1 MQIWTGMFDTSKSNK
16 SNNSDGGSKQSSASS
31 TMQSTDS
38 GCATMYSPSMI
49 FSVQEKFPRPITIG
63 PEYMNMMEAT
73 SKDKTNHG
81 EDYINLFACSTVGKR
96 TPPPPPKCKFVKNP
110 TIFTSDG
117 ADIRLSEPYPII
129 FEASESDFL

>member
-1 MQIWTGMFDTSKSNK
+1 MKICLFFLQIWTGMFDTSKSNK

-38 GCATMYSPSMI
+38 GCATMYS
-49 FSVQEKFPRPITIG
+49 FNVQEKFPRPITIG

-73 SKDKTNHG
+73 STTSKDKTNPG

-96 TPPPPPKCKFVKNP
+96 TPPPPPKCKFVIYKTN
-110 TIFTSDG
+110 IS
-117 ADIRLSEPYPII
+117 IR
-129 FEASESDFL
+129 FLLF

>member
-1 MQIWTGMFDTSKSNK
+1 MKIYLFFLQIWTGMFDTSKSNK

-38 GCATMYSPSMI
+38 GCATMYS
-49 FSVQEKFPRPITIG
+49 FNVQEKFPRPITIG

-73 SKDKTNHG
+73 STTSKDKTNPG

-96 TPPPPPKCKFVKNP
+96 TPPPPPKCKFIKQ
-110 TIFTSDG
+110 IFQLG
-117 ADIRLSEPYPII
+117 FYYFHEIL
-129 FEASESDFL
+129 FKF

>member
-38 GCATMYSPSMI
+38 GCATSMYSPSMI

-63 PEYMNMMEAT
+63 KKHALKKYDQFALNT
-73 SKDKTNHG
+73 SCFWEN
-81 EDYINLFACSTVGKR
+81 VGSSCAILR
-96 TPPPPPKCKFVKNP
+96 NFCYKN
-110 TIFTSDG
+110 D
-117 ADIRLSEPYPII
+117 E
-129 FEASESDFL
+129 